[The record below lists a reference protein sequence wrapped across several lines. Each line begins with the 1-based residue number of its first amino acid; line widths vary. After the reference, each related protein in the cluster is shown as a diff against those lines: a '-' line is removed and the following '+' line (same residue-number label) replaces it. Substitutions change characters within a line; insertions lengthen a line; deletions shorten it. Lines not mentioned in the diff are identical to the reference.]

1 MKKTLLVLEFEEKC
15 RNKIVKT
22 IESWNLNIKI
32 IAVDSLAK
40 AYRIALETSID
51 IFLVDTIL
59 ENKNPTD
66 VSGIY
71 FIEKI
76 RQIPKYKFVPVI
88 FLSSL
93 EDSKVY
99 AYKELNCIGFL
110 KKPYQDKIL
119 CRLLEKASFNRTRR
133 SVDNTLLFRKNGII
147 YPVKIGNIMYI
158 ERIDKLMHIYC
169 VDGSILEIPYKTHKQ
184 ILREADSDCLMF
196 CNRSTL
202 VNKEYVENIDIPNRY
217 IELKYNKGKLDIGV
231 TYKNK
236 ILEEY
241 ENY

>member
-88 FLSSL
+88 FISSL
-93 EDSKVY
+93 EDTMSY
-99 AYKELNCIGFL
+99 AYRELNCIGFI
-110 KKPYQDKIL
+110 KKPYQETVLYK
-119 CRLLEKASFNRTRR
+119 LLERAVFNRTRR

-147 YPVKIGNIMYI
+147 YPVKIGNIVYI
-158 ERIDKLMHIYC
+158 ERLDKLMQIHC
-169 VDGSILEIPYKTHKQ
+169 EDGYILEIPYKTHKQ
-184 ILREADSDCLMF
+184 ILKEADSDCLMF

-202 VNKEYVENIDIPNRY
+202 VNKEYIRNIDIPNRY
-217 IELKYNKGKLDIGV
+217 IELKGNRGKLDIGV

-241 ENY
+241 KYY